1 MRSKEIRDLF
11 IKYFSDNGHQHVA
24 SSPVVPMADPT
35 LLFTNAGM
43 NQFKDVFLGKEERE
57 YKRAVSSQ
65 KCIRA
70 GGKHNDLDNVGFTA
84 RHHTF
89 FEMLGNFSFGD
100 YFKEEAIY
108 FCWDLMHN
116 IMKLPK
122 DRLWVT
128 VFKDDDEAITIWKRI
143 SGLPESRIVK
153 LGTKDNFWSMGE
165 TGPCGP
171 CSEILIDQG
180 ANLSCGPD
188 CGIGSCDCDRFLE
201 LWNLVFMQFNR
212 SEDGGISPLP
222 KPSIDTGMGLE
233 RITAIL
239 QGVNSNFETDLILPI
254 INAIEEISG
263 KKHTIDQNGAPFR
276 VIADHARCLAFAL
289 ADGAYPS
296 NEGRGYVLRKILR
309 RGARFGLKV
318 GLEEPF
324 ISKLVS
330 KVSDVMG
337 YAYPE
342 IVKKQKEIEG
352 IIYNE
357 ELRFQ
362 ETLSDGM
369 KRINEVIG
377 AVKDKNLKVIPGDQ
391 IFKLYDTY
399 GIPMDIIEDVAREE
413 RLNLDMSTFEENM
426 ERQRTMAKSAQK
438 DTTGAK
444 KDEVYVDLMKEIK
457 SPVLFEGY
465 ETEELTTKVIYIIKN
480 GEKSA
485 SAGEGDKVNIILQ
498 RTPFYAESGGQVGDT
513 GKIISD
519 NSEIE
524 VINTFSPVS
533 GLVVHSAKIIK
544 GKLSVDEKVTAI
556 IDKNRREEIRKHHS
570 ATHLLHY
577 ALRTVL
583 GEHVRQAGS
592 LVEPDRFRFD
602 FTHFKSLTDQETGE
616 IIKLVNDLIQKNI
629 GQKTE
634 LKDIKQAREEGAMA
648 LFGEKYA
655 ENVRVVSFGDISKE
669 LCGGTHVKSTGE
681 IGFMA
686 VCGESSIASGVR
698 RIEAVCG
705 KSARDYYLNRDSII
719 KELCGYLRTSPE
731 EIKDKVEKLSED
743 KKKLEKD
750 IQNLKTKK
758 GKESIDEIL
767 CEIKTVNGINL
778 LVKNCGDCDKEYLR
792 SLGDSLKNKLSSA
805 VICLG
810 AKSGDQIIFLVM
822 VTQDLVKQGYHAGNI
837 IKQIAQ
843 AAGGNGGG
851 RPDMA
856 QAGAKDVEKLDSAL
870 EQIYSLI

>member
-1 MRSKEIRDLF
+1 MQSKEIRDLF
-11 IKYFSDNGHQHVA
+11 IKYFSDNSHQYVS

-43 NQFKDVFLGKEERE
+43 NQFKDVFLGKEERP

-100 YFKEEAIY
+100 YFKEDAIF

-128 VFKDDDEAITIWKRI
+128 VFKDDDEAIKIWKRV
-143 SGLPESRIVK
+143 SGLPESRILK
-153 LGTKDNFWSMGE
+153 MGAKDNFWSMGE

-171 CSEILIDQG
+171 CSEIIIDQG
-180 ANLSCGPD
+180 AQFSCSPD

-212 SEDGGISPLP
+212 SEDSGIAPLP

-239 QGVNSNFETDLILPI
+239 QGVHSNFETDLILPI
-254 INAIEEISG
+254 INSLEDISG
-263 KKHTIDQNGAPFR
+263 KKYTIDEQGASFR
-276 VIADHARCLAFAL
+276 VIADHARCLSFAL

-309 RGARFGLKV
+309 RGARFGLKI

-324 ISKLVS
+324 IHKLVE
-330 KVSDVMG
+330 KVAQIMG

-342 IVKKQKEIEG
+342 IVAKQKEIEG

-357 ELRFQ
+357 EVRFK

-369 KRINEVIG
+369 KRINEVLSGI
-377 AVKDKNLKVIPGDQ
+377 KDKGIDYIPGEQ

-399 GIPMDIIEDVAREE
+399 GIPVDIIEDVAREE
-413 RLNLDMSTFEENM
+413 HLNVDMPSFEQMM
-426 ERQRTMAKSAQK
+426 EKQRSLAKSAKK
-438 DTTGAK
+438 DAGVKK
-444 KDEVYVDLMKEIK
+444 KDELYCTIARQMK
-457 SPVLFEGY
+457 SPVVFEAY
-465 ETEELTTKVIYIIKN
+465 DSDESITTVVCIIREN
-480 GEKSA
+480 DVSDFA
-485 SAGEGDKVNIILQ
+485 SEGDNIEIVLQ
-498 RTPFYAESGGQVGDT
+498 TTPFYAESGGQVGDKGRIT
-513 GKIISD
+513 S
-519 NSEIE
+519 SCCEID

-533 GLVVHSAKIIK
+533 GLIIHEGKIIK
-544 GKLSVDEKVTAI
+544 GQIQTNDTVKAIVDSQ
-556 IDKNRREEIRKHHS
+556 RRAEIKKHHS

-577 ALRTVL
+577 SLRKVL

-602 FTHFKSLTDQETGE
+602 FTHFQALSDRE
-616 IIKLVNDLIQKNI
+616 IEEISRLVNELIQKNI
-629 GQKTE
+629 EQKTE

-648 LFGEKYA
+648 LFGEKY
-655 ENVRVVSFGDISKE
+655 EQKVRVVSFGNISKE
-669 LCGGTHVKSTGE
+669 LCGGTHVKAAGE

-686 VCGESSIASGVR
+686 VCSESSIASGVR

-705 KSARDYYLNRDSII
+705 KSAQDYFFCRERII
-719 KELCGYLRTSPE
+719 KDLCGYLRTCPE
-731 EIKDKVEKLSED
+731 EIKDKVEKLVEE

-750 IQNLKTKK
+750 FQNLKAKQ
-758 GKESIDEIL
+758 GSESIERIIGEL
-767 CEIKTVNGINL
+767 KTVNGVNV
-778 LVKNCGDCDKEYLR
+778 LVKNFGDCDKEYLR
-792 SLGDSLKNKLSSA
+792 NMGDMIKNKLPSA
-805 VICLG
+805 IICLG
-810 AKSGDQIIFLVM
+810 AKNGGQIIFLVM
-822 VTQDLVKQGYHAGNI
+822 VSQDLVKQGYHAGNLA
-837 IKQIAQ
+837 KQIAQ
-843 AAGGNGGG
+843 VAGGNGGG

-856 QAGAKDVEKLDSAL
+856 QAGAKDVEKLDMAL
-870 EQIYSLI
+870 EYIYSLI